1 MEEYEKFLS
10 GLRAIRSRINN
21 REREIAAMSDVNRD
35 DCALFWNTVKRAKDI
50 LGESAMEDLELELG
64 IQGWERDHD

>member
-1 MEEYEKFLS
+1 MEEYEKFVA
-10 GLRAIRSRINN
+10 GLRDIRSRINE

-64 IQGWERDHD
+64 IQGWE